1 MVRFPL
7 YRQALALL
15 GVLHLIAAP
24 CAMAMTVVDAEA
36 PCEHCPPD
44 GNAMPCLTTAADSAV
59 ADMGPGPGRVRPPV
73 LPAAVTLL
81 PLAVASVAT
90 TPARASPARRIAFAT
105 GRHSGDPP
113 LSILH
118 QKFLN

>member
-1 MVRFPL
+1 MARFPL
-7 YRQALALL
+7 SRQALAVL

-24 CAMAMTVVDAEA
+24 CAMAMTAVDAEA

-44 GNAMPCLTTAADSAV
+44 GDAMPCLTPAADSA
-59 ADMGPGPGRVRPPV
+59 ATDIGPGPGRVRPPV
-73 LPAAVTLL
+73 LPAAVTVISL
-81 PLAVASVAT
+81 PVASVAT

-118 QKFLN
+118 QKFRN